1 MIANGIL
8 NIDPIALQIGPLAIR
23 WYALAYITGLLLGWR
38 YSLYL
43 TKFPPNAVSRAA
55 LDDYLVWATL
65 GIVLGGRLGYVV
77 FYQPAYFVENPTEI
91 FQMWKGGMSFHGGLL
106 GLILAA
112 YLFARRRNIKI
123 LMLFDLISAVGPIG
137 LFFGRIANFINGE
150 LWGRTTDVP
159 WGIVFPRGGPVPRH
173 PSQLYEAGLE
183 GLLLTALAAIL
194 IMKYRAS
201 RGQAP
206 YSAHSLPDTEF
217 RGFSSR
223 QSASRMRISAISL
236 GERLGVS
243 GYLFQWSCS
252 GAFMV
257 WRARNQPA
265 VEKSVSDLTDLLRRR
280 IALEG
285 PITIADYMTDA
296 LGHPEFGYYFRQ
308 DPFGVKG
315 DFVTAPEIS
324 QMFGELIG
332 LLVCRDVAT
341 NRQSNAVQT
350 GRVGAGRG
358 TLMADALRAGRGI
371 PGFLDAADINLI
383 ETSPTLQARQR
394 ETLAAH
400 KVAWHAGFDSLPDGP
415 AIFLANE
422 FFDALPIHQL
432 VRRDGVWHERMIS
445 QSGDRFTFV
454 LEKSQSKVAGLRPI

>member
-1 MIANGIL
+1 M
-8 NIDPIALQIGPLAIR
+8 
-23 WYALAYITGLLLGWR
+23 
-38 YSLYL
+38 
-43 TKFPPNAVSRAA
+43 
-55 LDDYLVWATL
+55 
-65 GIVLGGRLGYVV
+65 
-77 FYQPAYFVENPTEI
+77 
-91 FQMWKGGMSFHGGLL
+91 
-106 GLILAA
+106 
-112 YLFARRRNIKI
+112 
-123 LMLFDLISAVGPIG
+123 
-137 LFFGRIANFINGE
+137 
-150 LWGRTTDVP
+150 
-159 WGIVFPRGGPVPRH
+159 
-173 PSQLYEAGLE
+173 
-183 GLLLTALAAIL
+183 
-194 IMKYRAS
+194 
-201 RGQAP
+201 
-206 YSAHSLPDTEF
+206 
-217 RGFSSR
+217 
-223 QSASRMRISAISL
+223 
-236 GERLGVS
+236 
-243 GYLFQWSCS
+243 
-252 GAFMV
+252 
-257 WRARNQPA
+257 
-265 VEKSVSDLTDLLRRR
+265 SDLTDLLRRR

-332 LLVCRDVAT
+332 LWCAATWQQIGNPTQFKLVEL
-341 NRQSNAVQT
+341 
-350 GRVGAGRG
+350 GPGRG

-445 QSGDRFTFV
+445 QSGDSFTFV
-454 LEKSQSKVAGLRPI
+454 LEKSQSKIAGLLAPHLNDVPDNSIAEISPASIAVANGIGRHIHDFGGAALFIDYGYRVSHTGDTLQAVRQHAFVDVLDTPGLADITAHVDFSAIARTVDGIAAVHGPVDQGAWLKRLGIVHRRDALTKSADDTQSRDIESAYHRLTDENEMGSLFKVMALTQHGCPAPAGFEDDH